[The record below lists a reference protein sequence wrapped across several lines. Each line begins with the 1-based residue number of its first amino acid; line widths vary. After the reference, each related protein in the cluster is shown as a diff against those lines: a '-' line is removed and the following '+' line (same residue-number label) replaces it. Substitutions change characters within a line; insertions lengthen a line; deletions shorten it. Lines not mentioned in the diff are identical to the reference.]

1 MDVIEQADLLVY
13 MEVGEVTK
21 EVKKV
26 DQQQDES
33 RMKAGLKVED
43 GGNDDDGDC

>member
-26 DQQQDES
+26 DQRAETKS
-33 RMKAGLKVED
+33 KSHI
-43 GGNDDDGDC
+43 NDDE

>member
-1 MDVIEQADLLVY
+1 MDVIQMMVENQADLVVH

-26 DQQQDES
+26 DQ
-33 RMKAGLKVED
+33 
-43 GGNDDDGDC
+43 